1 MELGV
6 HGGEAFA
13 VYYGVVGAET
23 GEGVDVGVGVVLLE
37 TAVVQPEY
45 ALGVEAALEF
55 CLYVVGGVAAVGVEV
70 ALGGGEYGALTVAFD
85 AAAFEFEVEVVF
97 VCVV

>member
-1 MELGV
+1 MVGAALGGAHGLELGV

-37 TAVVQPEY
+37 AAVV
-45 ALGVEAALEF
+45 
-55 CLYVVGGVAAVGVEV
+55 
-70 ALGGGEYGALTVAFD
+70 
-85 AAAFEFEVEVVF
+85 
-97 VCVV
+97 